1 MVYKCMISHMFL
13 LTFGI
18 LVVRIKLLEADP
30 GVKTH
35 KNKRVCKKKKKKKKK
50 VTYYRASRDT
60 RDRNLKEGT
69 QT

>member
-1 MVYKCMISHMFL
+1 MFL

-35 KNKRVCKKKKKKKKK
+35 KNKRVCKKKKKK
-50 VTYYRASRDT
+50 
-60 RDRNLKEGT
+60 
-69 QT
+69 